1 MAEKV
6 KVYILDNGWL
16 ECDKNAMVSGSTQG
30 TKSQPLIVNTWIK
43 IPVMAVLIDHP
54 EGKIL
59 YDTGCHPQAMEGYW
73 PKNLQ
78 EVFPYY
84 REPEQSLEKQLALCG
99 VQPEDIQTV
108 VLSHMHLDHAGNI
121 NLFRH
126 ADVYVHK
133 NDYEYGMRLVHQSTD
148 RNRHGAYIKED
159 LEVPVY
165 QYHFVDE
172 DVQLLPKVTLLSLPG
187 HTPGILGVMVELEES
202 GVMIFP
208 QDSVYTRENYG
219 PPARG
224 AGIMYDS
231 VAYYKSIEKIRNLA
245 KQYQAQ
251 IIFAHDMEFFQT
263 LKKAPEYYM

>member
-1 MAEKV
+1 MEKKI
-6 KVYILDNGWL
+6 KVYILNNGWL

-30 TKSQPLIVNTWIK
+30 TKSQPIVTNKWIQ
-43 IPVMAVLIDHP
+43 IPVMMVLIDHP

-59 YDTGCHPQAMEGYW
+59 YDTGCNPYAMEGYW
-73 PKNLQ
+73 PKSLQ

-84 REPEQSLEKQLALCG
+84 KEPEQTLEQQLALCG
-99 VQPEDIQTV
+99 VQTEDIQTV

-121 NLFRH
+121 NLFQH

-133 NDYEYGMRLVHQSTD
+133 NDYEYGMSLVHQSSD
-148 RNRHGAYIKED
+148 KEKHGAYIKED
-159 LEVPVY
+159 LEVPVH
-165 QYHFVDE
+165 QYHLIED
-172 DVQLLPKVTLLSLPG
+172 DVQLFPKVTLLSLPG
-187 HTPGILGVMVELEES
+187 HTPGILGMMVELEES

-231 VAYYKSIEKIRNLA
+231 VAYFRSIEKVRDLA
-245 KQYQAQ
+245 RQHHAQ
-251 IIFAHDMEFFQT
+251 VIFAHDMEFFKG
-263 LKKAPEYYM
+263 LKKAPEYYV